1 MAVGAIVKIESEKRP
16 NIPLRVV
23 GLQIVAT
30 LATAVL
36 ALIWGLDMAKA
47 VFLGGMAAFL
57 PNACF
62 AGVLARCGRGAPERA
77 AQHGAIL
84 AGGRLLGQWIAK
96 VALTVALLALLIV
109 EAEVVGLGF
118 FIGLS
123 VALLAPLAAPL
134 VSER

>member
-1 MAVGAIVKIESEKRP
+1 MAVGAIVKIGSEKRP
-16 NIPLRVV
+16 NIPVRVV

-30 LATAVL
+30 VMTAVP

-62 AGVLARCGRGAPERA
+62 AGVLARCGRGAPERP

-84 AGGRLLGQWIAK
+84 AGSRLLGQWIAK